1 MLRAKFRGRIANAN
15 ERQIWDGKKWS
26 MGQWSCGGAQALRC
40 HISSRTHPVTRRGLA
55 RVLSRHFLNRAI
67 IIDLSPYAVK
77 TQRRDIADLWLY
89 PIIFPVDA
97 QQNSRCLL
105 AQGFLCR
112 WTCSPKPLR
121 ELCKRKGIHEFR
133 VRFSALS
140 DKDQR
145 LHWYPLSLHLTP
157 DLF

>member
-1 MLRAKFRGRIANAN
+1 MRWQKMIYGAVEL
-15 ERQIWDGKKWS
+15 
-26 MGQWSCGGAQALRC
+26 GGAQALRC

-112 WTCSPKPLR
+112 
-121 ELCKRKGIHEFR
+121 
-133 VRFSALS
+133 
-140 DKDQR
+140 
-145 LHWYPLSLHLTP
+145 
-157 DLF
+157 